1 MNVTTL
7 ILVKHAL
14 PVIDASKPAKEWQ
27 LSAKGELQAEAL
39 AEHLRTFA
47 PLRMIASPEPK
58 AARTA
63 ELVAERL
70 HVGVH
75 VVDDL
80 REFDRPRLP
89 LLSKED
95 HARANAEIFANPN
108 QRVLGNESARDA
120 LARFAAALD
129 AELERSQTP
138 TLVAITHGTVTSLFA
153 GAHNTIDAFA
163 LWQQLV
169 CPAYVVLNVPTF
181 SLREVVADAGA
192 PR

>member
-27 LSAKGELQAEAL
+27 LSAEGELQTEVL
-39 AEHLRTFA
+39 AERLRTFA

-58 AARTA
+58 AMTTA
-63 ELVAERL
+63 ELVAAKL

-95 HARANAEIFANPN
+95 HARANAEIFANPH

-129 AELERSQTP
+129 AELERSRTP
-138 TLVAITHGTVTSLFA
+138 TLVAITHGTVISLFA

-163 LWQQLV
+163 LWQQLD

-181 SLREVVADAGA
+181 SVREVVADAGA